1 LSSAYKPKA
10 FLVLLSNFDG
20 RRVFSVHKSA
30 TDAIRRR
37 FFSPAPSCNPDRNLS
52 IKTIRNLPT
61 RFFGK
66 QDIIISTFQS
76 PSKQIYPSGMFWRS
90 DSPAPL
96 DKASPEETETPC
108 GWDEDQI
115 QMQLAEKL
123 PGIANAF
130 VSSSPADSDINES
143 SPSSL
148 DELETYIHD
157 LLDILLLLNAVTLAV
172 IS

>member
-1 LSSAYKPKA
+1 MHRFELLCPPLTNRKHSWSSFPISMGDVCFQCIKVQRMPFVDVS
-10 FLVLLSNFDG
+10 FLQ
-20 RRVFSVHKSA
+20 RHP
-30 TDAIRRR
+30 AIRIEISASKR
-37 FFSPAPSCNPDRNLS
+37 SGICLPD
-52 IKTIRNLPT
+52 
-61 RFFGK
+61 FFGM

-90 DSPAPL
+90 DSPVPL

-130 VSSSPADSDINES
+130 VSSSPADLDINES

-157 LLDILLLLNAVTLAV
+157 LLQTHRLN
-172 IS
+172 